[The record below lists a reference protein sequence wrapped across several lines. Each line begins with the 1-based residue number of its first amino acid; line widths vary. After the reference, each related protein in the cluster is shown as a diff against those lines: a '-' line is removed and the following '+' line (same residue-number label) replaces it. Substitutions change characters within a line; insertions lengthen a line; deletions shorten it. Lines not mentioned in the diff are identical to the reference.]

1 MLTILNHCIK
11 TTLAYGQKN
20 TSILGWTMRYL
31 VKDETG
37 QALRIFHTRAEAVVF
52 MQQDWSLVVLP
63 RKVKPNPLDIV
74 GEAPF

>member
-1 MLTILNHCIK
+1 MRVFGL
-11 TTLAYGQKN
+11 KN
-20 TSILGWTMRYL
+20 TLIHGWKMRYL

-37 QALRIFHTRAEAVVF
+37 KALRMFYTRIEAVAF

-63 RKVKPNPLDIV
+63 RKTKPNPIDLV

>member
-1 MLTILNHCIK
+1 MISGLK
-11 TTLAYGQKN
+11 
-20 TSILGWTMRYL
+20 MRYL

-37 QALRIFHTRAEAVVF
+37 KALRMFHTRAEAVVF

-63 RKVKPNPLDIV
+63 RKVKPNPCDLV

>member
-1 MLTILNHCIK
+1 
-11 TTLAYGQKN
+11 
-20 TSILGWTMRYL
+20 MRYL

-37 QALRIFHTRAEAVVF
+37 KALRMFYTRIEAVAF

-63 RKVKPNPLDIV
+63 RKPKINPFDLV

>member
-1 MLTILNHCIK
+1 
-11 TTLAYGQKN
+11 
-20 TSILGWTMRYL
+20 MRYL

-37 QALRIFHTRAEAVVF
+37 KALRMFHTRAEAVVF

>member
-1 MLTILNHCIK
+1 
-11 TTLAYGQKN
+11 
-20 TSILGWTMRYL
+20 MRYL

-52 MQQDWSLVVLP
+52 MQHDWSLVVLP
-63 RKVKPNPLDIV
+63 RKVKPNPFDIV

>member
-1 MLTILNHCIK
+1 
-11 TTLAYGQKN
+11 
-20 TSILGWTMRYL
+20 MRYL

-63 RKVKPNPLDIV
+63 RKVKPNTLDIV

>member
-1 MLTILNHCIK
+1 MDAK
-11 TTLAYGQKN
+11 R
-20 TSILGWTMRYL
+20 MRYL

-37 QALRIFHTRAEAVVF
+37 LALRIFQTRIEAVAF

-63 RKVKPNPLDIV
+63 RKAKPNPMDLV